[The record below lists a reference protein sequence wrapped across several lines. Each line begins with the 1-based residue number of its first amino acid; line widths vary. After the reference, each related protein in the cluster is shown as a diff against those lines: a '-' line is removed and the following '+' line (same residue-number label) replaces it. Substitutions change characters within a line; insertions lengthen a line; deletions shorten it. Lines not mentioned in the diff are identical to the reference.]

1 MNLNSD
7 APNIIQTMSQNL
19 YELLGVRKDAG
30 PDQIRDAYRKAARQ
44 HHPDKGGDT
53 ETFKKVQQAYE
64 VLNNDQSRA
73 YYDQT
78 GQIPQEGGGGPG
90 AGAGGF
96 PFPFHMDI
104 GQMFGMFGGGMNA
117 GPGPRRRQRGEKA
130 PHRVERVGLSLA
142 QFYKGHSFEIRFE
155 RQKFCDDCKGSGYA
169 NRITCTDCNGAGQR
183 EQTVMMGPM
192 MMMRSSGP
200 CGKCSGEGQVGV
212 EACLKCK
219 SSGRVGEEKTLNVVV
234 RPGTAAGE
242 TFVFEEACSDT
253 AEYAKAGD
261 VHIVLEETEDEH
273 GWRRSATASGQL
285 PVNLEQTITIGLGEA
300 LVGKKV
306 ALEGHPKCEEVIVEI
321 PPATQN
327 GERLMF
333 PGLGM
338 PRPDGSGHGNLYL
351 TVQVQPKRGERE
363 KIRDEA
369 RGYLASLF
377 GIQY

>member
-1 MNLNSD
+1 MG
-7 APNIIQTMSQNL
+7 QNL
-19 YELLGVRKDAG
+19 YELLGVQRNATA
-30 PDQIRDAYRKAARQ
+30 DQIRDGYRKAARQ

-53 ETFKKVQQAYE
+53 ETFKRVQQAYE
-64 VLNNDQSRA
+64 ILSNDQHRA

-78 GQIPQEGGGGPG
+78 GQIPQEGGGGGPSG
-90 AGAGGF
+90 GGGGGGF
-96 PFPFHMDI
+96 PFPFPMDI
-104 GQMFGMFGGGMNA
+104 GQMFGMFGSGMNT

-130 PHRVERVGLSLA
+130 PHRVERVALSLE
-142 QFYKGHSFEIRFE
+142 QFYKGHSFECRFE
-155 RQKFCDDCKGSGYA
+155 RQRFCDDCKGSGYA
-169 NRITCTDCNGAGQR
+169 NRIMCSDCNGSGQR
-183 EQTVMMGPM
+183 EQTIMMGM

-200 CGKCSGEGQVGV
+200 CGKCSGEGQIGV

-219 SSGRVGEEKTLNVVV
+219 SSGRVGEEKTLKVVV
-234 RPGTAAGE
+234 RPGTAVGE

-261 VHIVLEETEDEH
+261 VHIVLEETENEH
-273 GWRRSATASGQL
+273 GWRRAGA
-285 PVNLEQTITIGLGEA
+285 NLEQSITIGLGEA

-306 ALEGHPKCEEVIVEI
+306 VMEGHPKAEEVTVEI

-338 PRPDGSGHGNLYL
+338 PRVDAGTHGNLYL

-377 GIQY
+377 EIKY